1 MTIKGC
7 SIKYYNANDLKI
19 FLTQNFD
26 GLLVLKKNLK
36 RILSL
41 QILMYNKDMKE
52 IYFDFYK
59 APFCI
64 LKIIANEK
72 GVISIEFV
80 KKIGIS
86 KPNKITKMAIKEIDG
101 YFNKKIKKFNFPIS
115 ISLHSFQKLVLNYIK
130 KIPYGRVKTYKDVAK
145 GIGKDKSSRA
155 VGQVLKKNP
164 LPLFFPC
171 HRIVRSDGTLGGFGG
186 GIKTKE
192 NLLKLEGFKINEL
205 FSNFV

>member
-1 MTIKGC
+1 ML
-7 SIKYYNANDLKI
+7 SS
-19 FLTQNFD
+19 
-26 GLLVLKKNLK
+26 LL
-36 RILSL
+36 
-41 QILMYNKDMKE
+41 ILMYNKNMQE

-101 YFNKKIKKFNFPIS
+101 YFKKKIEKFTFPIS
-115 ISLHSFQKLVLNYIK
+115 NSFHSFQKLVLNYIK
-130 KIPYGRVKTYKDVAK
+130 KIPYGKIKRYKDVAK

-155 VGQVLKKNP
+155 VGQILKKNP

-171 HRIVRSDGTLGGFGG
+171 HRIVKSDGTMGGFRG

-192 NLLKLEGFKINEL
+192 NLLKLEGIRINEL
-205 FSNFV
+205 FSSFV

>member
-1 MTIKGC
+1 
-7 SIKYYNANDLKI
+7 
-19 FLTQNFD
+19 
-26 GLLVLKKNLK
+26 
-36 RILSL
+36 
-41 QILMYNKDMKE
+41 MYNKNMKE

-59 APFCI
+59 APFCN

-72 GVISIEFV
+72 GVVAIEFV

-101 YFNKKIKKFNFPIS
+101 YFKGKIKNFNFPIS
-115 ISLHSFQKLVLNYIK
+115 VFLHSFQKLVLNYIK
-130 KIPYGRVKTYKDVAK
+130 KIPYGRAKTYKDVAK

-171 HRIVRSDGTLGGFGG
+171 HRIVRSDGTLGGFRG